1 VRFARVLQLLRETD
15 LPIGQLAGLCGW
27 ESDSYLKRFF
37 KKRTGL
43 TLREGRARRIDAGNM
58 IYCPA

>member
-1 VRFARVLQLLRETD
+1 MQLLRDTD